1 VALRA
6 LPSLSHVRYLRKIFA
21 VSGRRQYLVAL
32 ALALAAYALERLL
45 PAGETRTAVADLAL
59 TGAAISAVAGT
70 SGAVR
75 AASVPDRPAWGSF
88 LLGALAWLGSQLLRD
103 ASQLAALPL
112 PPNAIDFGYI
122 LAAPLFT
129 LGFVLMLVRHGQ
141 RLAVY
146 ALLLDV
152 GAVVLVLVAVI
163 TLFLAKTITYDMTM
177 DTFGTISALLY
188 PVVYVAA
195 TGAALSVLFG
205 LPAEEP
211 RSAAFTLF
219 VGIGLNALA
228 FTLYLPALIQ
238 GSFVPGTFLDP
249 LWMLGMA
256 AIGIAGWQSVA
267 DRDRAVE
274 TELSTAV
281 IEFSRMTLP
290 AIVALASALLIVL
303 AHVIGAGAAE
313 LVIDVAIALVVLV
326 LSGRAGLALFT
337 NWRLGEAERRRA
349 SQLQALYEVG
359 LATAGELSLDDLTAL
374 VAREATLLTRTDGAM
389 VSLAEPGNGF
399 VIRALHKGPLL
410 RLRDSVGEP
419 LRGIA
424 LAVIESRE
432 MVVATDY
439 SAHPQSTVALHEV
452 IASALAVPLVA
463 HGEIVGTLTAYSSR
477 PRVFTVET
485 LRLVRL
491 YAAQAAIAVANAR
504 LVAETRRL
512 ARDDDLT
519 GALNRRSL
527 MERLETEIAEASRHG
542 DIFGVVLC
550 DLDGLKAVNDSAGH
564 LVGNEVLKTVAR
576 VMRESARAEDL
587 VARFGGD
594 EFVIL
599 LPRTGLL
606 PAQAVVTRIASRLR
620 DERYMWA
627 GRENGL
633 PRVSFGISWFPEDG
647 RNADALL
654 ATADAR
660 MYEDKSRARIA
671 RDSAAGA
678 D

>member
-1 VALRA
+1 
-6 LPSLSHVRYLRKIFA
+6 
-21 VSGRRQYLVAL
+21 
-32 ALALAAYALERLL
+32 
-45 PAGETRTAVADLAL
+45 
-59 TGAAISAVAGT
+59 
-70 SGAVR
+70 
-75 AASVPDRPAWGSF
+75 
-88 LLGALAWLGSQLLRD
+88 
-103 ASQLAALPL
+103 
-112 PPNAIDFGYI
+112 
-122 LAAPLFT
+122 
-129 LGFVLMLVRHGQ
+129 M
-141 RLAVY
+141 
-146 ALLLDV
+146 
-152 GAVVLVLVAVI
+152 LVLVAVI

-303 AHVIGAGAAE
+303 AHLIGAGAAE

-477 PRVFTVET
+477 PRVFTEET

-504 LVAETRRL
+504 RRGVAPRRHL
-512 ARDDDLT
+512 
-519 GALNRRSL
+519 RRRPL
-527 MERLETEIAEASRHG
+527 RPRRPQGRERLRGPPRRERGPQDGRARHARVGACRGPRGAVRRRRVRHPPPADGPPSGSGGRDADRVASPRRALHVG
-542 DIFGVVLC
+542 RPGERAAAGVLR
-550 DLDGLKAVNDSAGH
+550 N
-564 LVGNEVLKTVAR
+564 LVVPRGWAKRRCPPRDRGRPHVRGQVAR
-576 VMRESARAEDL
+576 
-587 VARFGGD
+587 
-594 EFVIL
+594 
-599 LPRTGLL
+599 
-606 PAQAVVTRIASRLR
+606 
-620 DERYMWA
+620 
-627 GRENGL
+627 
-633 PRVSFGISWFPEDG
+633 
-647 RNADALL
+647 AD
-654 ATADAR
+654 
-660 MYEDKSRARIA
+660 RARQCSRSGLTLRGA
-671 RDSAAGA
+671 R
-678 D
+678 